1 MYHCVTFQ
9 IGEVKI
15 PLCMVDLAQTIE
27 EWKDIQSVKV
37 DDQVRKLCQMAT
49 SASWVR
55 IPNLYNKN
63 NNDVRALM
71 LWGTYWRKKMLVCKV
86 LKRIKNLIFCRALIF
101 FRITPMFQRQI
112 IICLKGIGSRDWG
125 QLLKILLD
133 GFDRLFVPKSRL
145 YCNKFCQRFH
155 AEISKKI
162 VGRGSSSK

>member
-55 IPNLYNKN
+55 IPNLYNKY
-63 NNDVRALM
+63 AP
-71 LWGTYWRKKMLVCKV
+71 WCYGEHTEEKKMLVCKV

-133 GFDRLFVPKSRL
+133 GFDSLFVPKSRF

-162 VGRGSSSK
+162 AGRGSSSK